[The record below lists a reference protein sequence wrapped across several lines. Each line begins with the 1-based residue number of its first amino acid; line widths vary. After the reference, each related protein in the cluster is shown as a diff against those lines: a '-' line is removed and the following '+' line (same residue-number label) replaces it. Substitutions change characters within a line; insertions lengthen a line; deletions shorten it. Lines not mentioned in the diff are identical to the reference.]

1 MRYGQ
6 AEKYE
11 IIRMVEESD
20 LSVKKTL
27 EAIQVPSST
36 FYRWYT
42 QYNEHGYDGLVD
54 EKSSPKRFWNRI
66 PDEEREKVRE
76 IALEKTEMSPREL
89 AWHITDERGY
99 YICESS
105 VYKILREYDL
115 LTSPHYIVMSA
126 ADSFKHKTKRINEMW
141 QTDFTYFKVI
151 GWGWFYLSTVMDDYS
166 RCILSWKLFTTMN
179 ASDVQETLDMAID
192 VTGVDQVKV
201 KHRPRLLS
209 DNGPA
214 YVSGQLQDYLNEQGM
229 SHVRGAPYHPQT
241 QGKIE
246 RYHRSMKNVVKLDN
260 YYLPWEL
267 EKVISE
273 WVDYYNN
280 RRLHESLDN
289 ITPADMYNGKKEDIL
304 TQRQITKQKT
314 LTERK
319 QINLKQRHLEVS
331 TT

>member
-11 IIRMVEESD
+11 IIRMVEDSD
-20 LSVKKTL
+20 LSVKRTL
-27 EAIQVPSST
+27 AALQVPKST
-36 FYRWYT
+36 FYRWYRL
-42 QYNEHGYDGLVD
+42 YVDHGYDGLID
-54 EKSSPKRFWNRI
+54 QKSSPKRFWNRI
-66 PDEEREKVRE
+66 PDEEREKVKE
-76 IALEKTEMSPREL
+76 IALDKTEMSPREL
-89 AWHITDERGY
+89 AWHITDVRGY
-99 YICESS
+99 YISESS

-126 ADSFKHKTKRINEMW
+126 ADAFKHKTIRINEMW

-151 GWGWFYLSTVMDDYS
+151 GWGWFYLSTVLDDYS
-166 RCILSWKLFTTMN
+166 RFILSWKLFTTMN
-179 ASDVQETLDMAID
+179 ASDVAETLDIAIEK
-192 VTGVDQVKV
+192 TCVDQVKL

-214 YVSGQLQDYLNEQGM
+214 YVSGQLQDYLEEKGM

-289 ITPADMYNGKKEDIL
+289 ITPADMYYGRKENIL
-304 TQRQITKQKT
+304 TQRQIIKQKT
-314 LTERK
+314 LQHRK
-319 QINLKQRHLEVS
+319 RINLKTGHLEVS